1 MKEYIDIEQLKK
13 LPVNK
18 LINYAKRLQV
28 VIENEDNL
36 NEERINEICTTL
48 SSKSNLYNLINI
60 LGFPKMNYDED
71 YRTWMVDFGNKRE
84 GFEQRELID
93 ALFEAVINRI
103 CL

>member
-28 VIENEDNL
+28 IIENEDNL
-36 NEERINEICTTL
+36 NEERINEVYTAL
-48 SSKSNLYNLINI
+48 SLKSNLFNLINM
-60 LGFPKMNYDED
+60 LGYPSMNYDEV
-71 YRTWMVDFGNKRE
+71 YKTWMVDFGNKRE

-93 ALFEAVINRI
+93 ALFEAVMNRL